1 MKGKSIEKY
10 LVLYLPWGLALL
22 FESDPILSYLI
33 AWLGSILIFYLTL
46 SGWVTPLPKD
56 RPIAEQLMRPIFLV
70 QTIFAGY
77 MAVTTIFYFLNLLGY
92 VDFQKVDNLYVV
104 IDQRKL
110 ELTAVCQRYYVLGHA
125 AFVTG
130 MIAFMK
136 YPVKQLYKVDMEKVA
151 NTLLSVAV
159 VTLVSSFLFIKIPA
173 LSQFY
178 VQLTAL
184 SFIAGTLALAFAIP
198 LKKLWNTVF
207 CIFLYIS
214 NFYNAL
220 ISGFKEPIIISVLV
234 LGVFLYP
241 TYKKLVSVIF
251 VPVLISLFYF
261 LPTYNAV
268 YRQNAWTDEINA
280 DDAYKIALDEVIKND
295 QAAKPSNWEFLSFR
309 LSEIDMFTDF
319 VNSTPKYVDFY
330 GFKLLDQ
337 SVTAVVPRAF
347 WPSKPSTEALVM
359 ERVYDAGV
367 VNRGA
372 NVSAKPAFIV
382 DAYLSGG
389 AFGVFM
395 GLFIYGAVIQ
405 LISLKTEQLFGG
417 YILGTALI
425 FSGLFQIFWRGLSF
439 EFLINTVFWS
449 YISMLIIFRI
459 FKAARILT
467 KI

>member
-10 LVLYLPWGLALL
+10 LMLYLPWALALL
-22 FESDPILSYLI
+22 LERDPVLSYLI

-56 RPIAEQLMRPIFLV
+56 RAMAEQLMRPIFLV
-70 QTIFAGY
+70 QMIFAGY
-77 MAVTTIFYFLNLLGY
+77 MALTSIFYFLNLVGY
-92 VDFQKVDNLYVV
+92 VGLQKTNAIYLTVD
-104 IDQRKL
+104 QQKL
-110 ELTAVCQRYYVLGHA
+110 VLTAACQRYYVLGHA

-130 MIAFMK
+130 IAAFMK
-136 YPVKQLYKVDMEKVA
+136 YPVKQKYTVDKEKLA
-151 NTLLSVAV
+151 NTLFIIAIL
-159 VTLVSSFLFIKIPA
+159 TLVSSFLFLKIPG

-207 CIFLYIS
+207 CILLYIS

-234 LGVFLYP
+234 LGIFLYP
-241 TYKKLVSVIF
+241 NYKKIVSIVF
-251 VPVLISLFYF
+251 VPVLIMLFYF
-261 LPTYNAV
+261 LPTYNAI
-268 YRQNAWTDEINA
+268 YRQNAWSDNVSA
-280 DDAYKIALDEVIKND
+280 DDAYKIALNETIKND
-295 QAAKPSNWEFLSFR
+295 QPEGESNWDFLSFR
-309 LSEIDMFTDF
+309 LSEIDMFTTF
-319 VNSTPKYVDFY
+319 VNSTPKNVDFY

-337 SVTAVVPRAF
+337 SLTAVTPRVF

-367 VNRGA
+367 VYRGA

-389 AFGVFM
+389 ALGVFI
-395 GLFIYGAVIQ
+395 GLFIYGAVVQ
-405 LISLKTEQLFGG
+405 LISLKAEQLFGG

-439 EFLINTVFWS
+439 EFLINSVFWS
-449 YISMLIIFRI
+449 YISMLVIFRI
-459 FKAARILT
+459 FKGTHILT
-467 KI
+467 QI

>member
-1 MKGKSIEKY
+1 MKAKSIEKY

-22 FESDPILSYLI
+22 FEPDAVLSYLI

-56 RPIAEQLMRPIFLV
+56 RAISEQLMRPIFLV
-70 QTIFAGY
+70 QLIFAGY
-77 MAVTTIFYFLNLLGY
+77 MAVTSIFYFFNLLGY
-92 VDFQKVDNLYVV
+92 VDFQKTDSIYVV
-104 IDQRKL
+104 IDQQKL
-110 ELTAVCQRYYVLGHA
+110 ELTAACQRYYVLGHA

-130 MIAFMK
+130 ISVFMK
-136 YPVKQLYKVDMEKVA
+136 YPVKQKYTVDKEKLA
-151 NTLLSVAV
+151 NTLLIVAV
-159 VTLVSSFLFIKIPA
+159 ITLLSSFLFIKIPG

-207 CIFLYIS
+207 CIFLYMS

-220 ISGFKEPIIISVLV
+220 VSGFKEPIIISVLV

-241 TYKKLVSVIF
+241 TYKKLVGIIF

-261 LPTYNAV
+261 LPIYNAV
-268 YRQNAWTDEINA
+268 YRQNAWSDEVSA
-280 DDAYKIALDEVIKND
+280 DEAYKIALDETIKGD
-295 QAAKPSNWEFLSFR
+295 QLGNVSNWAFLSFR

-319 VNSTPKYVDFY
+319 VHSTPDHIDFY
-330 GFKLLDQ
+330 GFTLLNQ
-337 SVTAVVPRAF
+337 SVIAVIPRIF
-347 WPSKPSTEALVM
+347 WPSKPVTEELVM

-367 VNRGA
+367 ANRNS
-372 NVSAKPAFIV
+372 NVSAKPPFIV

-389 AFGVFM
+389 AFGVFI
-395 GLFIYGAVIQ
+395 GLFIYGAVVQ
-405 LISLKTEQLFGG
+405 LISLKAEQLFGG

-439 EFLINTVFWS
+439 EFLINSVFWS
-449 YISMLIIFRI
+449 YITMLVIFRI
-459 FKAARILT
+459 FRATRILT